1 VVELFGGTKSV
12 VMAKAPLAQNRRFVT
27 GRFALFTGAFLSLL
41 LASTP
46 FAQAHHR
53 YTAPHFS
60 AIVIDAQSGQVL
72 TEQNADQ
79 PTYPASLTKMMT
91 LYLVFEALEQGRI
104 TLDDSFTVS
113 AHAARQAPS
122 KIDLEP
128 GERIA
133 VRDLILGLITK
144 SANDA
149 AVTVAE
155 NLAGSEPA
163 FADLMTQKAHA
174 LGMTNT
180 VFRNASGLPNPAQHT
195 TARDVAKLA
204 LALWRDFPK
213 EYAFF
218 STQEFTYNNNTYE
231 THNHLM
237 EEFAGM
243 DGIKTGYIRAAGFN
257 LAASAVRNGR
267 RLIGVIMGGNSAHGR
282 DMQMAQLLESSFA
295 GNPISQEALRAA
307 AYDDNSVNPDNAAPA
322 MAGLNPVSR
331 AEAATPGQ
339 SDLVRNPLR
348 PTAINP
354 AWSIQVGAFAN
365 FDAAQ
370 GAGAAAMAKLPA
382 AQNKTALVLPPAH
395 SDKQPVYRARIAGF
409 TEAEALK
416 ACRILHH
423 TMTSKQKLCAVIPP
437 QPASQAASQLQL
449 QINPAAGS
457 PGGMP
462 ATPVS
467 QPVGTDTSPADAP
480 GNSEDD

>member
-1 VVELFGGTKSV
+1 
-12 VMAKAPLAQNRRFVT
+12 MAKAPLVQKYRFVT
-27 GRFALFTGAFLSLL
+27 GRFASFTVFTAAILALL
-41 LASTP
+41 LASSS
-46 FAQAHHR
+46 FAQAHRH

-72 TEQNADQ
+72 TEHDADQ
-79 PTYPASLTKMMT
+79 ATYPASLTKMMT

-128 GERIA
+128 GERVA

-163 FADLMTQKAHA
+163 FADLMNQKAHA

-218 STQEFTYNNNTYE
+218 ATQEFTYNNNTYE

-267 RLIGVIMGGNSAHGR
+267 RLIGVIMGGNSAVGR
-282 DMQMAQLLESSFA
+282 DRQMAQLLEASFA
-295 GNPISQEALRAA
+295 GNTMSEDALRAA
-307 AYDDNSVNPDNAAPA
+307 AYDDTFGNPDNATPA

-339 SDLVRNPLR
+339 SDPRRNPLR
-348 PTAINP
+348 PAANP

-365 FDAAQ
+365 FAAAQ
-370 GAGAAAMAKLPA
+370 GAGVTALSRLPA
-382 AQNKTALVLPPAH
+382 SQDKTALVLPPAH
-395 SDKQPVYRARIAGF
+395 SDKQPVYRARVVGF
-409 TEAEALK
+409 TEAEAMK

-423 TMTSKQKLCAVIPP
+423 AMTGKQKLCAVIPP
-437 QPASQAASQLQL
+437 QPASQAAYQLQL
-449 QINPAAGS
+449 QLSPAAGS
-457 PGGMP
+457 P

-467 QPVGTDTSPADAP
+467 QPAATDNPPADAP